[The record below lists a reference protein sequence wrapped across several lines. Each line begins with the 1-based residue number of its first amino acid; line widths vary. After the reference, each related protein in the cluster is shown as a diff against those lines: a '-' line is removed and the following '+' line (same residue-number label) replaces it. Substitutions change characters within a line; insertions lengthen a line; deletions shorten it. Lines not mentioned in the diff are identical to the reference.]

1 MRSPL
6 ELSTDLDLAL
16 SAARAAGDT
25 ILRFFRRSTE
35 VRYKE
40 PGQPVTEADLAA
52 DRLLKTV
59 LLETRIGYGWLSEE
73 TVDSPDRLDASRVWI
88 VDPIDGTR
96 SFIDGHPEFAVS
108 IGLAEAGKPVL
119 GVVYNPAT
127 DEMYHALAGGGAFR
141 NGQPIRVSATSA
153 APGSMLASRSEIRR
167 GEFASFQTRWTVQP
181 LGSTAYKMVRVAD
194 GTGDVFLSRG
204 PKSEWDVC
212 GAALIV
218 AEAGGR
224 VSDAAGGELRFNRD
238 DTRMLGVL
246 ATNGMLHD
254 SILEYVKDTPGA
266 NPGTRHKER

>member
-1 MRSPL
+1 MQPHPEFSA
-6 ELSTDLDLAL
+6 DLDLAL
-16 SAARAAGDT
+16 GAARAAGDT

-35 VRYKE
+35 VHYKE

-52 DRLLKTV
+52 DRLLKRL
-59 LLETRIGYGWLSEE
+59 LLETRSEYGWLSEE
-73 TVDSPDRLDASRVWI
+73 TADSPDRLDTSRVWI

-141 NGQPIRVSATSA
+141 NGDPIRVSVTSA
-153 APGSMLASRSEIRR
+153 LPGSMFASRSEIRR
-167 GEFASFQTRWTVQP
+167 GEFASFQTGWTVQP

-194 GTGDVFLSRG
+194 GSGDVFLSRG

-218 AEAGGR
+218 AEAGGQ
-224 VSDAAGGELRFNRD
+224 VSDAAGAALHFNRAD
-238 DTRMLGVL
+238 PHLSGVL

-254 SILEYVKDTPGA
+254 RILDHVKDTPGL
-266 NPGTRHKER
+266 NPGNRSMEG